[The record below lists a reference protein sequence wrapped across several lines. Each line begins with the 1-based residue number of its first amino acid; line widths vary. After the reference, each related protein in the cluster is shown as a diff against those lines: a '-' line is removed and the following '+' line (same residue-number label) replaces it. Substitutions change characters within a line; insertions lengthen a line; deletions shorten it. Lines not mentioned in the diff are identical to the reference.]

1 MAFIEHT
8 PTRESCWRSIVL
20 MGLNVASYK
29 FALAQSLIELSE
41 VGQEYIPL
49 DKLAIPFSKNL
60 REHLKHSDKQI
71 TASRDRQSFLDM
83 CRQANSGEISETTLV
98 DATVRLGFN
107 NVIDAFH
114 VVNRADTPIRFFNDD
129 RKTRGGITLT
139 DEFFHLSEGTQFK
152 NLPNEV
158 EARWNL
164 VETAWEL
171 NLSSNL
177 IHVEYDTAE
186 NLLYVPRRDTQRVD
200 VTSGRDALNGYQK
213 GKCFYCFD
221 DISINSHSSI
231 LAEVDHFLPHILKT
245 HLPFL
250 NLDGVWNLV
259 LACQSCNRSKNAR
272 VPTKNLLERLNT
284 RNNFLIESHHPLRE
298 TLIMQTGSNTKK
310 RESFL
315 QGRYDAAVDILIHSW
330 EPDLVSDIAF

>member
-139 DEFFHLSEGTQFK
+139 DEFFHLSQGTQFN

-213 GKCFYCFD
+213 GKCF
-221 DISINSHSSI
+221 
-231 LAEVDHFLPHILKT
+231 
-245 HLPFL
+245 
-250 NLDGVWNLV
+250 
-259 LACQSCNRSKNAR
+259 
-272 VPTKNLLERLNT
+272 
-284 RNNFLIESHHPLRE
+284 
-298 TLIMQTGSNTKK
+298 
-310 RESFL
+310 
-315 QGRYDAAVDILIHSW
+315 
-330 EPDLVSDIAF
+330 